1 LSDTV
6 CGSTNLSMIKPDDAS
21 STHATQAG
29 ERGAALVLLPLT
41 ATILF
46 YSSPTTLQQH
56 NLFQFLP
63 QACAYAAFM
72 AWSTINGSVARR
84 IGLARP
90 LVPQGLRWGLLTG
103 LTLGPI
109 NVLVILYLVP
119 ILGGDY
125 RFLADTPHAKI
136 PLLIMVP
143 WLILLIATTVELNF
157 RGFLLGRLLALGLP
171 APIAVPASAL
181 LFAFDPFLVAT
192 FQHLHWIA
200 VWDGL
205 VWGTLWVMLRNL
217 YAPIVAHAVEVIV
230 LYSVMRAI
238 LT

>member
-1 LSDTV
+1 
-6 CGSTNLSMIKPDDAS
+6 MIKPDDAS
-21 STHATQAG
+21 SPHATQAG

-56 NLFQFLP
+56 SLFQFFP
-63 QACAYAAFM
+63 QACAYAAFI

-84 IGLARP
+84 LGLAYR
-90 LVPQGLRWGLLTG
+90 LLPQGLYWGLLTG
-103 LTLGPI
+103 LTLGLI
-109 NVLVILYLVP
+109 NTLVILYLVP
-119 ILGGDY
+119 HLGGDY

-136 PLLIMVP
+136 PLPIMVP
-143 WLILLIATTVELNF
+143 WFILFIATMIELNF

-171 APIAVPASAL
+171 APIAVPVSAL

-192 FQHLHWIA
+192 FQHLHWVA

-205 VWGTLWVMLRNL
+205 VWGALWVMLRNL
-217 YAPIVAHAVEVIV
+217 YATIVAHAVEVIV
-230 LYSVMRAI
+230 LYGVMRAI